1 MAWRRY
7 CCGEVLPFVAM
18 VFVEG
23 VFVGLNTLFKAA
35 SLKGMSYNVFIVY
48 SCATATL
55 FLLPFAFFSHRGSGL
70 PPLKFSTFLKICL
83 LGLFGFLAQI
93 FGFKG
98 IEYSSPTLA
107 SATSNLIPAFTFVL
121 AIFFRLEKLDLTSS
135 STQAKIIGT
144 VVSISG
150 ALIVV
155 LYKGP
160 SIVTINSVSNVSYSW
175 GLSPS
180 NWAMGGLFLAA
191 DYLLLSVWFI
201 VQAKI
206 MKEYPAELVVVFLF
220 NLCATILSAPVCF
233 IADMN
238 FNNWI
243 VISDIGWVA
252 IMYSSLM
259 ASCFGTLVH
268 TWGVRVKGPVYI
280 ALFKPFAIVIAA
292 VMGFIFLGESLYL
305 GSVVGAVVISVGFY
319 VVMWG
324 KAKEEMGEEFGVMN
338 SLESPSTLKAPL
350 LGEER

>member
-1 MAWRRY
+1 M
-7 CCGEVLPFVAM
+7 FVSN
-18 VFVEG
+18 F
-23 VFVGLNTLFKAA
+23 
-35 SLKGMSYNVFIVY
+35 Y
-48 SCATATL
+48 
-55 FLLPFAFFSHRGSGL
+55 RGSGL
-70 PPLKFSTFLKICL
+70 PPLKISTFLKICPTWTL
-83 LGLFGFLAQI
+83 RVRFLAQI

-155 LYKGP
+155 FYKGP
-160 SIVTINSVSNVSYSW
+160 SIVTIHSV
-175 GLSPS
+175 S
-180 NWAMGGLFLAA
+180 NWAMGGLLLAA
-191 DYLLLSVWFI
+191 DYLLLSMWFI
-201 VQAKI
+201 VQ
-206 MKEYPAELVVVFLF
+206 
-220 NLCATILSAPVCF
+220 
-233 IADMN
+233 
-238 FNNWI
+238 
-243 VISDIGWVA
+243 
-252 IMYSSLM
+252 SLM

-292 VMGFIFLGESLYL
+292 VTGFIFLGESLYL

>member
-7 CCGEVLPFVAM
+7 CCGEVLPFLAM
-18 VFVEG
+18 VIVEG
-23 VFVGLNTLFKAA
+23 VFVGLNTLFKTA
-35 SLKGMSYNVFIVY
+35 SLKGMSYYVFIVY
-48 SCATATL
+48 SFATATL

-70 PPLKFSTFLKICL
+70 PPLKISTFLKICL

-121 AIFFRLEKLDLTSS
+121 AIFF
-135 STQAKIIGT
+135 Q
-144 VVSISG
+144 
-150 ALIVV
+150 
-155 LYKGP
+155 
-160 SIVTINSVSNVSYSW
+160 
-175 GLSPS
+175 
-180 NWAMGGLFLAA
+180 
-191 DYLLLSVWFI
+191 
-201 VQAKI
+201 
-206 MKEYPAELVVVFLF
+206 
-220 NLCATILSAPVCF
+220 
-233 IADMN
+233 
-238 FNNWI
+238 
-243 VISDIGWVA
+243 
-252 IMYSSLM
+252 
-259 ASCFGTLVH
+259 
-268 TWGVRVKGPVYI
+268 GPVYI

-292 VMGFIFLGESLYL
+292 VTGFIFLGERLYL